1 MSRFESA
8 ESIDTQLTNLRSSIS
23 DLAHQIDL
31 YKTKTGAALGGGV
44 FLLLLAAGA
53 YYDLIAGKAAAWSM
67 IGLTHQTLLSIAT
80 GLVVGAI
87 VIWEFLQQKT
97 ELTTDAEQRRQLLAR
112 QAASRRLLDHR
123 HKLL

>member
-1 MSRFESA
+1 MSRFETA

-67 IGLTHQTLLSIAT
+67 IGLTQQTLLSIAT

-87 VIWEFLQQKT
+87 VL
-97 ELTTDAEQRRQLLAR
+97 LVLGLVRLRRRDANLDTRLDQMEQEYAE
-112 QAASRRLLDHR
+112 LLDLKNMTR
-123 HKLL
+123 

>member
-1 MSRFESA
+1 MSRFETA

-87 VIWEFLQQKT
+87 V
-97 ELTTDAEQRRQLLAR
+97 LLALGLVR
-112 QAASRRLLDHR
+112 LKRRDANLDTRLDQMEQEYAELLELKNR
-123 HKLL
+123 

>member
-44 FLLLLAAGA
+44 FMLLLAAGA
-53 YYDLIAGKAAAWSM
+53 SYDLIAGKAAAWSM
-67 IGLTHQTLLSIAT
+67 IGLTHQTLLSIAI
-80 GLVVGAI
+80 GLVVGA
-87 VIWEFLQQKT
+87 VL
-97 ELTTDAEQRRQLLAR
+97 LLALGLVR
-112 QAASRRLLDHR
+112 LKRRDASLDTRLDQMEQEYAV
-123 HKLL
+123 LLELKNR

>member
-1 MSRFESA
+1 MSRFETA

-44 FLLLLAAGA
+44 FLFLLAAGA

-87 VIWEFLQQKT
+87 VLLTLGLVRLRRRDANLDTRLDQMEQEYA
-97 ELTTDAEQRRQLLAR
+97 ELLELKNR
-112 QAASRRLLDHR
+112 
-123 HKLL
+123 

>member
-1 MSRFESA
+1 MSRFETA
-8 ESIDTQLTNLRSSIS
+8 ESIDTQLTSLRSSIS

-44 FLLLLAAGA
+44 FLFLLAAGA

-87 VIWEFLQQKT
+87 VLLTLGLVRLRRRDANLDTRLDQMEQEYA
-97 ELTTDAEQRRQLLAR
+97 ELLELKNR
-112 QAASRRLLDHR
+112 
-123 HKLL
+123 